1 MPLKPSELAKTA
13 IVFSVNIDDD
23 RIIEPTNTFDENGDV
38 LDGTIFDALDEFENF
53 DFQDSDDNED
63 EKSIAVIRTLLV

>member
-38 LDGTIFDALDEFENF
+38 LDSTIFHSLDDFENF
-53 DFQDSDDNED
+53 VFQDDDNED